1 MAQGGG
7 YDFRP
12 IITHYL
18 FLVTFLL
25 AFAGW
30 FTAFI
35 GQAATTAQFGNIAV
49 GTLWFAIFLEL
60 FLILGVMHTL
70 ATDTIGLH
78 RLQVRILIQP
88 SGMISPLSSS
98 DGVSTQQISVFG
110 AVAIVFS
117 VTGANA
123 GLYSSFSAPQ
133 AMGAG
138 WLILSFVNILWV
150 LYFTSEEGS
159 TVLNTLDSLGSG
171 SGLTP
176 AGAGGA
182 RRRSHKPSQSRSS
195 NGYTGAGKEE
205 HMGMSGITPIHTGGT
220 GMRQQHSPGG
230 VTGGAHSFGEDSQH
244 HAASPTTPLMSNA
257 VPPGAAGAGPGNDPE
272 RGGNPGN
279 YAYKARALYG
289 YTASPDD
296 PSEISFAKGE
306 ILDIMDNNGKW
317 WQARK
322 ENGTTGIVPSN
333 YLQLV

>member
-35 GQAATTAQFGNIAV
+35 GQAATTAQFGNAFV

-70 ATDTIGLH
+70 ATDTIGMH
-78 RLQVRILIQP
+78 RL
-88 SGMISPLSSS
+88 
-98 DGVSTQQISVFG
+98 QISVFG

-117 VTGANA
+117 VNGAQA
-123 GLYSSFSAPQ
+123 GIYSVASAPQ

-150 LYFTSEEGS
+150 LYFTAEEDS

-176 AGAGGA
+176 AGPSGGGGA
-182 RRRSHKPSQSRSS
+182 RRRSKHVHSMSRGS
-195 NGYTGAGKEE
+195 NGYAGAGKEE
-205 HMGMSGITPIHTGGT
+205 HMGMSGMTPIHTGGGGG
-220 GMRQQHSPGG
+220 GMRQTSPGG
-230 VTGGAHSFGEDSQH
+230 MTGGARSF
-244 HAASPTTPLMSNA
+244 
-257 VPPGAAGAGPGNDPE
+257 VPPGSGAAAGVGPGNDPE
-272 RGGNPGN
+272 RGGPGGPGAN
-279 YAYKARALYG
+279 YAYKARALYA

-296 PSEISFAKGE
+296 PAEISFTKGE
-306 ILDIMDNNGKW
+306 ILDIVDNNGKW

-322 ENGTTGIVPSN
+322 EDGTTGIVPSN

>member
-35 GQAATTAQFGNIAV
+35 GQAATTAQFGNAFV

-70 ATDTIGLH
+70 ATDTIGMH
-78 RLQVRILIQP
+78 RL
-88 SGMISPLSSS
+88 
-98 DGVSTQQISVFG
+98 QISVFG

-117 VTGANA
+117 VNGANA
-123 GLYSSFSAPQ
+123 GLYSLFSAPQ

-150 LYFTSEEGS
+150 LYFTAEEDS
-159 TVLNTLDSLGSG
+159 TVLITLDSLGSG

-176 AGAGGA
+176 AGQSDRGA
-182 RRRSHKPSQSRSS
+182 RRRSHKHNQSISRSS
-195 NGYTGAGKEE
+195 NGYTGAAKEE
-205 HMGMSGITPIHTGGT
+205 HMGMSGITPIHTGGGG
-220 GMRQQHSPGG
+220 GMRQNHSPGAM
-230 VTGGAHSFGEDSQH
+230 TGGAHSFGEDSQH
-244 HAASPTTPLMSNA
+244 RAASPSTPLMSNA
-257 VPPGAAGAGPGNDPE
+257 VPPGAAAAGGPGNDPE
-272 RGGNPGN
+272 RGGPTGN
-279 YAYKARALYG
+279 YAYKARALYA

-296 PSEISFAKGE
+296 PAEISFAKGE
-306 ILDIMDNNGKW
+306 TLDIMDNNGKW

-322 ENGTTGIVPSN
+322 EDGTTGIVPSN
-333 YLQLV
+333 YLQLI

>member
-70 ATDTIGLH
+70 ATDSIGMH
-78 RLQVRILIQP
+78 RL
-88 SGMISPLSSS
+88 
-98 DGVSTQQISVFG
+98 QISVFG
-110 AVAIVFS
+110 AIAIVFS
-117 VTGANA
+117 VNGAHA

-150 LYFTSEEGS
+150 LYFTAEEDS
-159 TVLNTLDSLGSG
+159 TVLNTLDSFGSG

-176 AGAGGA
+176 AGRSDRAGGA
-182 RRRSHKPSQSRSS
+182 RRRSHKPQSRSS

-205 HMGMSGITPIHTGGT
+205 HMGMSGIAPIHTGGT

-230 VTGGAHSFGEDSQH
+230 MTNGAHSFGEDSQH
-244 HAASPTTPLMSNA
+244 RAASPSTPLMSNA
-257 VPPGAAGAGPGNDPE
+257 VPPGAAAGAGPGNDPE
-272 RGGNPGN
+272 RGGNVGN
-279 YAYKARALYG
+279 YAYKARALYA

-296 PSEISFAKGE
+296 PAEISFVKGE
-306 ILDIMDNNGKW
+306 ILDIVDNNGKW

-322 ENGTTGIVPSN
+322 EDGTTGIVPSN
-333 YLQLV
+333 YLQLI

>member
-35 GQAATTAQFGNIAV
+35 GQAATTAQFGNAFV

-60 FLILGVMHTL
+60 FLILGVLHTL

-78 RLQVRILIQP
+78 RLQ
-88 SGMISPLSSS
+88 
-98 DGVSTQQISVFG
+98 ISVFG

-117 VTGANA
+117 VNGANA
-123 GLYSSFSAPQ
+123 GLYAIASAPQ

-150 LYFTSEEGS
+150 LYFTAEEDS
-159 TVLNTLDSLGSG
+159 TILNTFDSLGSG

-176 AGAGGA
+176 AGRTGGGA
-182 RRRSHKPSQSRSS
+182 RRRSHKHTQSISRSS
-195 NGYTGAGKEE
+195 NGYAGAPGKEE
-205 HMGMSGITPIHTGGT
+205 HMGMTGITPIHTGGGPG
-220 GMRQQHSPGG
+220 GMRQTSPGG
-230 VTGGAHSFGEDSQH
+230 MTGGGRSFGEDSH
-244 HAASPTTPLMSNA
+244 HRAASPSTPLMSNA
-257 VPPGAAGAGPGNDPE
+257 VPPGSGAAGGPGNDPE
-272 RGGNPGN
+272 QGGPGAN
-279 YAYKARALYG
+279 YAYKARALYA
-289 YTASPDD
+289 YTASADD
-296 PSEISFAKGE
+296 PAEISFTKGE
-306 ILDIMDNNGKW
+306 ILDIVDNNGKW

-322 ENGTTGIVPSN
+322 EDGTTGIVPSN

>member
-30 FTAFI
+30 LTAFI
-35 GQAATTAQFGNIAV
+35 GQAATTAQFANV

-70 ATDTIGLH
+70 ATDTISLH
-78 RLQVRILIQP
+78 RL
-88 SGMISPLSSS
+88 
-98 DGVSTQQISVFG
+98 QISVFG

-117 VTGANA
+117 VNGANA
-123 GLYSSFSAPQ
+123 GIYSAASAPQ

-138 WLILSFVNILWV
+138 WLILSFVNIIWV
-150 LYFTSEEGS
+150 LYFTAEEGS
-159 TVLNTLDSLGSG
+159 TVLNTFDSLGSG

-176 AGAGGA
+176 AGAPGGG
-182 RRRSHKPSQSRSS
+182 RQRGHKHNQSITRSS
-195 NGYTGAGKEE
+195 NGYAGAGKEE
-205 HMGMSGITPIHTGGT
+205 HMGMSGITPVHTGGPG
-220 GMRQQHSPGG
+220 GMRQNSPGG
-230 VTGGAHSFGEDSQH
+230 MTGAHSFGEDSQH
-244 HAASPTTPLMSNA
+244 RAASPSTPLMSNA
-257 VPPGAAGAGPGNDPE
+257 VPPGSGAAGGVRPGNDPE
-272 RGGNPGN
+272 QGAPTGG
-279 YAYKARALYG
+279 YAYRAKALYA
-289 YTASPDD
+289 YSASPDD
-296 PSEISFAKGE
+296 PAEISFAKGE
-306 ILDIMDNNGKW
+306 VLDIMDNNGKW

-322 ENGTTGIVPSN
+322 EDGTTGIVPSN

>member
-30 FTAFI
+30 LTAFI
-35 GQAATTAQFGNIAV
+35 GQAATTAQFGNLVV

-78 RLQVRILIQP
+78 RLQ
-88 SGMISPLSSS
+88 
-98 DGVSTQQISVFG
+98 ISVFG

-117 VTGANA
+117 VNGANA
-123 GLYSSFSAPQ
+123 GIYSRAAAPQ

-138 WLILSFVNILWV
+138 WLILSFVNIIWV
-150 LYFTSEEGS
+150 LYFTAEEGS
-159 TVLNTLDSLGSG
+159 TVLNTFDSLGSG

-176 AGAGGA
+176 AGAPGGG
-182 RRRSHKPSQSRSS
+182 RRRGHKHSQSIARSS
-195 NGYTGAGKEE
+195 NGYTGPGKEE
-205 HMGMSGITPIHTGGT
+205 HMGMSGMAPIHTGGAPG
-220 GMRQQHSPGG
+220 GMRQNSPGAM
-230 VTGGAHSFGEDSQH
+230 TGGHSFGEDSQH
-244 HAASPTTPLMSNA
+244 RAASPTTPLMSNA
-257 VPPGAAGAGPGNDPE
+257 VPPGSGAAGGVRPGNDPE
-272 RGGNPGN
+272 QGAPAAN
-279 YAYKARALYG
+279 YAYRARALYA

-296 PSEISFAKGE
+296 PAEVSFAKGE
-306 ILDIMDNNGKW
+306 ILDIVDNNGKW

-322 ENGTTGIVPSN
+322 EDGTTGIVPSN

>member
-70 ATDTIGLH
+70 ATDTISMH
-78 RLQVRILIQP
+78 RL
-88 SGMISPLSSS
+88 
-98 DGVSTQQISVFG
+98 QISVFG

-117 VTGANA
+117 VNGAHS

-150 LYFTSEEGS
+150 LYFTAEEDS
-159 TVLNTLDSLGSG
+159 TVLNTLDSFGTG

-176 AGAGGA
+176 AGRSDRAGGG
-182 RRRSHKPSQSRSS
+182 RRRSQKPQSRSS

-205 HMGMSGITPIHTGGT
+205 HMGMSGVSGITPIHTGGT

>member
-35 GQAATTAQFGNIAV
+35 GQAASTSQYGNVFV
-49 GTLWFAIFLEL
+49 GSLWFAIFLEL
-60 FLILGVMHTL
+60 FLILGVLHTL
-70 ATDTIGLH
+70 ATDTIAMH
-78 RLQVRILIQP
+78 RL
-88 SGMISPLSSS
+88 
-98 DGVSTQQISVFG
+98 QISVFG

-117 VTGANA
+117 VEGANR
-123 GLYSSFSAPQ
+123 GIYSDFSSLQ

-150 LYFTSEEGS
+150 LYFTAEEDS

-176 AGAGGA
+176 AGRSDRGGP
-182 RRRSHKPSQSRSS
+182 RRRAHGHTQSMTRSS

-205 HMGMSGITPIHTGGT
+205 HMGMSGITPIHTGGGGGGG
-220 GMRQQHSPGG
+220 GMRQTSPGSM
-230 VTGGAHSFGEDSQH
+230 TGGGRSFGEDSH
-244 HAASPTTPLMSNA
+244 HRAASPSTPLMSNA
-257 VPPGAAGAGPGNDPE
+257 VPPGSGAAAGPGLGNDPE
-272 RGGNPGN
+272 QGGPGGN
-279 YAYKARALYG
+279 YAYKARALYA
-289 YTASPDD
+289 YNASPDD

-306 ILDIMDNNGKW
+306 ILDIVDNNGKW

-322 ENGTTGIVPSN
+322 ADGTTGIVPSN